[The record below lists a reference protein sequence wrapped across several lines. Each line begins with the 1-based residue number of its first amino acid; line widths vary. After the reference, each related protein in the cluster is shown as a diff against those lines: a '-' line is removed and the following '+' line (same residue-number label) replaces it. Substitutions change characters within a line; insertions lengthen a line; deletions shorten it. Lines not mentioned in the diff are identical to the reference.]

1 MPCQS
6 GGLLQCVTASVVR
19 GRTTDVICLDL
30 CKTFDIVL
38 HYILISKLERDDFE
52 GQTTWWKKN
61 WLEGHSQGV
70 VVTDLVVL
78 VDNRLP
84 VSQQCALVA
93 KKACGI
99 LGHIK
104 KNIVSRLKEVILP
117 FYSALVMPH
126 LEYCVHF

>member
-1 MPCQS
+1 MSSEEKEVGVLVNNRVTMRQ
-6 GGLLQCVTASVVR
+6 QCV
-19 GRTTDVICLDL
+19 
-30 CKTFDIVL
+30 
-38 HYILISKLERDDFE
+38 
-52 GQTTWWKKN
+52 
-61 WLEGHSQGV
+61 
-70 VVTDLVVL
+70 
-78 VDNRLP
+78 
-84 VSQQCALVA
+84 LVA